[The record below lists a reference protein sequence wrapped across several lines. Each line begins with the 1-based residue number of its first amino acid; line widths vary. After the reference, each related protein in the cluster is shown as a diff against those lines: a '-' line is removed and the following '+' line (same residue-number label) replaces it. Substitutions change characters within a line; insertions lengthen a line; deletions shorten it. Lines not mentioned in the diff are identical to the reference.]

1 MVFGNQFPYLFGIS
15 YHGPKVNSGTL
26 LSVCVC
32 PMYQYLI
39 YHRHIF
45 ESLQLNNVAN
55 V

>member
-26 LSVCVC
+26 LSVCVSHV
-32 PMYQYLI
+32 PIFDL
-39 YHRHIF
+39 HRHIF